1 MMQSR
6 RYAFGGLLLVIA
18 LWPLVGSGQNGMSNG
33 QWRAYSADEGS
44 TRYSSLDQVTKE
56 NVKNLQVAWT
66 WKFDNFGTPAE
77 TVTTETTP
85 LMVNGVLYFTA
96 GQRRTLS
103 PRTPARVRR
112 CGRGGPMKVPA
123 STRRRARCTAASRT
137 GPTAKAMNA
146 SCSSRL
152 DSISSR

>member
-1 MMQSR
+1 
-6 RYAFGGLLLVIA
+6 VIA

-44 TRYSSLDQVTKE
+44 TRYSSLDQISKD

-85 LMVNGVLYFTA
+85 LMVKASSTSPPASGA
-96 GQRRTLS
+96 PSSRRT
-103 PRTPARVRR
+103 RVRAR
-112 CGRGGPMKVPA
+112 HCGVAP
-123 STRRRARCTAASRT
+123 
-137 GPTAKAMNA
+137 
-146 SCSSRL
+146 
-152 DSISSR
+152 

>member
-18 LWPLVGSGQNGMSNG
+18 LWPLVGSGQNGMSTG
-33 QWRAYSADEGS
+33 QSRAYPADEGS
-44 TRYSSLDQVTKE
+44 TPYSSHRHAPKE

-66 WKFDNFGTPAE
+66 WKFDNCGSPAE

-96 GQRRTLS
+96 GQRRT
-103 PRTPARVRR
+103 V
-112 CGRGGPMKVPA
+112 G
-123 STRRRARCTAASRT
+123 AANAAT
-137 GPTAKAMNA
+137 GE
-146 SCSSRL
+146 
-152 DSISSR
+152 

>member
-1 MMQSR
+1 MQSR

-85 LMVNGVLYFTA
+85 LMVDGTGMCGGCRVMVGGKAQFA
-96 GQRRTLS
+96 CVDG
-103 PRTPARVRR
+103 PAFDAHEVDFEVANRLANSEGWPEWLPGNEFKATRE
-112 CGRGGPMKVPA
+112 A
-123 STRRRARCTAASRT
+123 SLK
-137 GPTAKAMNA
+137 GK
-146 SCSSRL
+146 
-152 DSISSR
+152 

>member
-18 LWPLVGSGQNGMSNG
+18 LWPLVGSGQNGMSSG

-96 GQRRTLS
+96 GQRRS
-103 PRTPARVRR
+103 VVAAIVDAFSRRPVRR
-112 CGRGGPMKVPA
+112 SVFFA
-123 STRRRARCTAASRT
+123 RALRKLRSSSRT
-137 GPTAKAMNA
+137 FSMPRNT
-146 SCSSRL
+146 
-152 DSISSR
+152 

>member
-1 MMQSR
+1 MQSR

-18 LWPLVGSGQNGMSNG
+18 LWPLVGSGQNGMSSG

-44 TRYSSLDQVTKE
+44 TRYSSLDQISKD

-96 GQRRTLS
+96 GQRRTVVAANAGTGETLWVWRPEEGARFDAAPAKCIVAS
-103 PRTPARVRR
+103 PI
-112 CGRGGPMKVPA
+112 
-123 STRRRARCTAASRT
+123 
-137 GPTAKAMNA
+137 GPTAAA
-146 SCSSRL
+146 TSALCS
-152 DSISSR
+152 